1 MLILRRMSETKANF
15 WGKADTESRKRRE
28 QIGLDIPALCA
39 VNDENLVLTKS

>member
-1 MLILRRMSETKANF
+1 MISERISKAKVNF
-15 WGKADTESRKRRE
+15 WGKTDIESRKRRE